1 MTTARQVTQ
10 MTDQA
15 VHHDRE
21 AQDHADVI
29 AFLREPASYPG
40 RVRSVDVIE
49 THAAMV
55 FLAGHDAF
63 KIKKPVTFP
72 YLDFGSREKR
82 KVACEYELK
91 INRPHAPMIYL
102 DVVKI
107 TREANGGLAINGPG
121 EPVEW
126 ALHMRRFPDN
136 SLLADAVRTGEVEV
150 GLLDRLADE
159 INRYHASAPVMKD
172 RNATDG
178 MSAIVD
184 ELCAAFREAEGLL
197 PSKGVERF
205 EHAAFDALDDC
216 TGLLNE
222 RGRQGHVRRC
232 HGDLHLSNIV
242 ILDDQPVLF
251 DAIEF
256 NDEIATVDVL
266 YDLAFLL
273 MDLGHLNENDYANRV
288 LNRYLSRFG
297 NGEHLAGL
305 QAMPLFMA
313 CRAGV
318 RAMVAVSRL
327 QQSMVAGQP
336 SDAAVDAGTYLLEAI
351 NFLEPQPARLVAIG
365 GLSGTGKTSV
375 ARVLASRIACC
386 PGALHLRT
394 DVERKRM
401 FDVGE
406 TTRLPEDTYT
416 REISDQV
423 YGQVIKK
430 ATTALQAGHTVIVDA
445 VFLDEGERTAVEQ
458 VAANT
463 GTPFTGLWL
472 EADEKLLV
480 KRVTKRRGDA
490 SDATADVVLYQ
501 SNRPTGPINWRKINA
516 EGVLKETIERAL
528 KAL

>member
-1 MTTARQVTQ
+1 
-10 MTDQA
+10 MTDRP
-15 VHHDRE
+15 VHK
-21 AQDHADVI
+21 DHEEQYHAEVI

-40 RVRSVDVIE
+40 GVPSVDVIE

-55 FLAGHDAF
+55 FLAGHEAF
-63 KIKKPVTFP
+63 KIKKAVTFP
-72 YLDFGSREKR
+72 YLDFGSPEKR

-91 INRPHAPMIYL
+91 INQPHAPMIYL
-102 DVVKI
+102 DVVTI
-107 TREANGGLAINGPG
+107 TREANGGLAINGSG

-136 SLLADAVRTGEVEV
+136 SLLAHAVGAGGVKTGF
-150 GLLDRLADE
+150 LDRLADE
-159 INRYHASAPVMKD
+159 IGRYHAVAPVVQD
-172 RNATDG
+172 HNAANR

-184 ELCAAFREAEGLL
+184 ELSGAFREATGAL
-197 PSKGVERF
+197 PSNEVERF
-205 EHAAFDALDDC
+205 ENAAKTALRDC
-216 TGLLNE
+216 GDLLNE

-288 LNRYLSRFG
+288 LNRYLSRTG

-318 RAMVAVSRL
+318 RAMVAVTLL

-336 SDAAVDAGTYLLEAI
+336 SEAAVDAGTYLLEAI
-351 NFLEPQPARLVAIG
+351 NFLEPQLPRLIAVG

-375 ARVLASRIACC
+375 ARALAPRIARC

-401 FDVGE
+401 FGVGE
-406 TTRLPEDTYT
+406 TTRLPEDAYT

-423 YGQVIKK
+423 YGEVIKK

-445 VFLDEGERTAVEQ
+445 VYLDQDERSAIEQ
-458 VAANT
+458 AAANT
-463 GTPFTGLWL
+463 GTLFTGLWL
-472 EADEKLLV
+472 EADEELLV
-480 KRVTKRRGDA
+480 KRVTERRGDA
-490 SDATADVVLYQ
+490 SDATADVVRYQ
-501 SNRPTGPINWRKINA
+501 TKRPTGPISWRKINA
-516 EGVLKETIERAL
+516 EGELKETIERAL
-528 KAL
+528 KTL